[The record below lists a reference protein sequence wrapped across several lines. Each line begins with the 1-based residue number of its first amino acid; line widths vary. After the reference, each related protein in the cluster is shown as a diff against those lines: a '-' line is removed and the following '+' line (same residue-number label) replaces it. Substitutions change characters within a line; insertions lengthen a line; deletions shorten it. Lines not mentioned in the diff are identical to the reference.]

1 VPEVIAIDTNVLVRI
16 AVSEQEAESSAELQ
30 RQKAQALFRSGK
42 ELFVPVTVVQE
53 LEWVLRAVYE
63 MPVNEIAAFFEDLL
77 CVENIRVDRSAA
89 VAQSISLYRS
99 GFDFS
104 DALHWAQSGLC
115 ESFLTFDQKFLKT
128 AASIK
133 LELPVARVS

>member
-1 VPEVIAIDTNVLVRI
+1 MIAIDTNVLVRI
-16 AVSEQEAESSAELQ
+16 AVSEQSSQGSAEIQ
-30 RQKAQALFRSGK
+30 RRKAKALFRSGQ

-53 LEWVLRAVYE
+53 LEWVLRAVYD
-63 MPVNEIAAFFEDLL
+63 MPTREIAAFLEDLL

-89 VAQSISLYRS
+89 VAQSILLYRN

-115 ESFLTFDQKFLKT
+115 EHFLTFDRKFMKNV
-128 AASIK
+128 AANK
-133 LELPVARVS
+133 LEPSVARVS